1 MGIIQKSIQGAIG
14 SVGQAVAVSKAV
26 NAVEKQALN
35 EAMKLEGKGL
45 EIEQKVAPAVE
56 GLKQTTE
63 QVKEA
68 ESKYQEASKEAED
81 AEFEE
86 MSRELELEEKAKT
99 GLTDEELKEYETGT
113 LSHRTNR
120 FLEKKVKAMQEMEYR
135 RDIKEQV
142 KKEFD
147 TLKEHV
153 DPMIKDYNKLAS
165 KTKGLVE
172 SKKTLTQ
179 REEEIEKGGKK

>member
-1 MGIIQKSIQGAIG
+1 MGTIQKSIQGAIG
-14 SVGQAVAVSKAV
+14 SIGQAVAVGKAV
-26 NAVEKQALN
+26 NAMEKQALN
-35 EAMKLEGKGL
+35 EAIKLEGKGL

-63 QVKEA
+63 EVKQA
-68 ESKYQEASKEAED
+68 ESKYQEASKKAED

-86 MSRELELEEKAKT
+86 MSRELELEEKGKT
-99 GLTDEELKEYETGT
+99 GLTDEEVEEYESGT
-113 LSHRTNR
+113 LSHRTNK
-120 FLEKKVKAMQEMEYR
+120 FLEKKVEAMKEVEYR
-135 RDIKEQV
+135 RDIKKQV

-153 DPMIKDYNKLAS
+153 DPMIKDYNKLAG
-165 KTKGLVE
+165 KTKGLVQ